1 MQGNLLLSFPIILV
15 YRELGRKYSDTK
27 GCMSMDEVER
37 FLKSRTDIVSFE
49 IYTRMDGGVN
59 NG

>member
-1 MQGNLLLSFPIILV
+1 
-15 YRELGRKYSDTK
+15 
-27 GCMSMDEVER
+27 MDEVER